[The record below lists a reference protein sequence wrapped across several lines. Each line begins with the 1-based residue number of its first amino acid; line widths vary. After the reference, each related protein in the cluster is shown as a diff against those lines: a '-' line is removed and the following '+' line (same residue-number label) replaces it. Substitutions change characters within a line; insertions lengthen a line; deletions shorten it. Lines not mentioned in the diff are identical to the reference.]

1 MGNPAFHLGP
11 RVSKN
16 PERDAE
22 ICRLSSK
29 GISNQKL
36 AQQFGLDSSR
46 IKQIVTE
53 YEPPRVVETV
63 TRKCL
68 RCRYDIVVERKFF
81 MCEDC
86 RYAAAGEWV

>member
-22 ICRLSSK
+22 ICALHQK
-29 GISNQKL
+29 GASYSDL
-36 AQQFGLDSSR
+36 ARRFNVDSSR
-46 IKQIVTE
+46 IAQIITE
-53 YEPPRVVETV
+53 YEPPRVIAMV

-68 RCRYDIVVERKFF
+68 RCRKEITVERKFF
-81 MCEDC
+81 MCDGC
-86 RYAAAGEWV
+86 RAISADVWL